1 MREKAYAHL
10 QRKIL
15 SGELPAG
22 AALSEVSLA
31 RELGCSRTPLRE
43 AIGQLVAQGF
53 LRQIPNRGSVVVE
66 FGKRDIAELYELREA
81 LEVYAVGKA
90 AEHAL
95 RPQDLEA
102 LQRLVAEILVLR
114 EELERS
120 GQPRLNAGQMQRFV
134 QTDLRFHAL
143 LVRAAA
149 NRRILKVF
157 GDTRVL
163 LSIFAMRRKGHHAA
177 QLSQIHRY
185 HHEILAA
192 VVKQDSES
200 AMRLLREHIR
210 VSKQERLDEYDEWE
224 HEAAMGHPLPGFASY
239 PEAGLQEQE

>member
-1 MREKAYAHL
+1 MREKAYAFL

-22 AALSEVSLA
+22 AALSEASVA

-81 LEVYAVGKA
+81 LEVYAVGRA
-90 AEHAL
+90 AECTL
-95 RPQDLEA
+95 RPEDLEA
-102 LQRLVAEILVLR
+102 LRRLVGEILVLID
-114 EELERS
+114 ELERS
-120 GQPRLNAGQMQRFV
+120 GQPRLNASQMQRLV
-134 QTDLRFHAL
+134 QMDLRFHAL

-149 NRRILKVF
+149 NRRILKVI

-163 LSIFAMRRKGHHAA
+163 LNIFAMRRKGHHPA
-177 QLSQIHRY
+177 QLAQIHWY
-185 HHEILAA
+185 HSEILAA
-192 VVKQDSES
+192 VVRHDSET

-210 VSKQERLDEYDEWE
+210 VSKQERLEEYEEWE
-224 HEAAMGHPLPGFASY
+224 QEAAMGHSLPGFATL
-239 PEAGLQEQE
+239 PEAG